1 MNNKGTTFLGE
12 ISLYIA
18 YPKRFTNRTVPLLRQ
33 SKRKKYF
40 KDKTTAMI
48 GNQSPFM
55 EGLEHI
61 INKLWILPF
70 TCH

>member
-1 MNNKGTTFLGE
+1 M
-12 ISLYIA
+12 SLYMENL
-18 YPKRFTNRTVPLLRQ
+18 KRFTNLIEHLLRQ
-33 SKRKKYF
+33 SKRRKYF

-48 GNQSPFM
+48 RNQCPFM
-55 EGLEHI
+55 EGLGNV